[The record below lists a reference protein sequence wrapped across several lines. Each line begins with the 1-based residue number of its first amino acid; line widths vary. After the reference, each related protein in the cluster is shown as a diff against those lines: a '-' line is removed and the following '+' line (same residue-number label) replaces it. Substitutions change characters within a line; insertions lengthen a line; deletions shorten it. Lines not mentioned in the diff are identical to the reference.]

1 MAINSYGITLKQGTS
16 SSSLTKLV
24 DIKDIPDLGNAPEML
39 ETTTLSDP
47 IQTYILGIQGMD
59 ALEFTAN
66 YTKADYEKVKTAAK
80 TAGYYEIE
88 LGESGK
94 EGVFAFQGM
103 HDVRVTGTDVN
114 AVVEMV
120 ITIAPSSEIELKSG
134 GSAA

>member
-66 YTKADYEKVKTAAK
+66 YTKADYEKVKTTAK